1 MYATPQPFSRLAGK
15 LLTATFMGAAL
26 FMQPAPAQAMGGGG
40 GGSSPAPST
49 PAPAPASGPSCS
61 TKTTQSSCL
70 ELSKCW
76 WKSSSNQCKKKKNQ
90 SELNLNDRRYAEG
103 NLLARTGAYEKAIAI
118 LKTADQS
125 DPNVLNMLGYSYR
138 KNGDL
143 KTAIG
148 YYKTALAINPDFVLA
163 REYLGEGYV
172 KAGRLDL
179 ARLELE
185 QIGKRCGKGC
195 KEYVELAAVIAGTDT
210 ATW

>member
-1 MYATPQPFSRLAGK
+1 MYATPQPFSRLSAK
-15 LLTATFMGAAL
+15 LLTATFLGAAL
-26 FMQPAPAQAMGGGG
+26 FMQPAPAQAMGSGG
-40 GGSSPAPST
+40 GGSTPAPST
-49 PAPAPASGPSCS
+49 PASGPSCS
-61 TKTTQSSCL
+61 SKTTQASCTA
-70 ELSKCW
+70 LSKCW
-76 WKSSSNQCKKKKNQ
+76 WKSSSSQCKKKKNQ
-90 SELNLNDRRYAEG
+90 SELNLNDKLYAQG
-103 NLLARTGAYEKAIAI
+103 YRLAKTGSYEKAIAI
-118 LKTADQS
+118 LKTANQS

-148 YYKTALAINPDFVLA
+148 YYKTALSINPDFVLA

-179 ARLELE
+179 AKLELE

-195 KEYVELAAVIAGTDT
+195 KEYVELAAVISGTDK

>member
-26 FMQPAPAQAMGGGG
+26 FMQPAPAQAMSSGG

-61 TKTTQSSCL
+61 TKTTQSACVAVD
-70 ELSKCW
+70 KCW
-76 WKSSSNQCKKKKNQ
+76 WKSSSNQCKTKRNSGLIQ
-90 SELNLNDRRYAEG
+90 NDKLYAQG
-103 NLLARTGAYEKAIAI
+103 HLLAKTGAYEKAIAI

-148 YYKTALAINPDFVLA
+148 YYKTALSINPDFVLA

-179 ARLELE
+179 AKLELE